1 MNSAVPNRVRH
12 GEGRLPNLLEVA
24 LSPRYERPQ
33 IIIVF
38 SRYKGFSHLKSEG
51 SNNLLR
57 NSANRVLTPATL
69 GCQRPSRFLTAF
81 CCLWRDH
88 GIARFWNR
96 APPGRLSVLYSARLR
111 VARRF
116 HPTLKN
122 LAAFETLFTA
132 EDLMDAGKSMVK
144 FLHIADIHLGI
155 RRYRSEDRARD
166 FFFAWRDCIE
176 RYALA
181 ERVSFVLIAGDF
193 FDARKVEPQAM
204 NQAMYCLSA
213 LREAGIPVVA
223 IEGNH
228 DCHESENKFSW
239 LRSLSQWGFIK
250 LLEPIYI
257 DGAVSLIPW
266 DDKKREGSFIDI
278 DGVRIFGSVWY
289 GSTVGQSLP
298 ALIDQLREHHSP
310 GHFNV
315 MMLHTD
321 VEGQLNRPIPALPV
335 AEINKLRSYIDYLAL
350 GHTHKNFE
358 IEGWVYNPGS
368 LEACSV
374 DEYANVRGAYLVEI
388 AEGKHTARLVRDYHQ
403 RPVLRLSFDV
413 SGFAT
418 PEELHDNLFAQL
430 RREVTPHTAA
440 ETDAESQGE
449 APVIEFTLRGQL
461 GFKSSLL
468 EINLLREE
476 IKNEFNPLLV
486 MIKNQTAP
494 VEYAVAAGLSESVS
508 RAERERRVIEDLI
521 TRDSRFRDHAQALAA
536 LVIEAK
542 RLALTGEPPS
552 RIVEVIERKV
562 AETQSSKAAN
572 AQ

>member
-1 MNSAVPNRVRH
+1 M
-12 GEGRLPNLLEVA
+12 
-24 LSPRYERPQ
+24 
-33 IIIVF
+33 
-38 SRYKGFSHLKSEG
+38 
-51 SNNLLR
+51 
-57 NSANRVLTPATL
+57 T
-69 GCQRPSRFLTAF
+69 
-81 CCLWRDH
+81 
-88 GIARFWNR
+88 
-96 APPGRLSVLYSARLR
+96 
-111 VARRF
+111 
-116 HPTLKN
+116 
-122 LAAFETLFTA
+122 
-132 EDLMDAGKSMVK
+132 K

-166 FFFAWRDCIE
+166 FFYAWRDCIE

-204 NQAMYCLSA
+204 NQAMYCLSK

-239 LRSLSQWGFIK
+239 LRSLSQWGYIK
-250 LLEPIYI
+250 LLEPVQ
-257 DGAVSLIPW
+257 DESGVKLIPW
-266 DDKKREGSFIDI
+266 EDEKRAGSYIDI

-289 GSTVGQSLP
+289 GSNIGQSLP
-298 ALIDQLREHHSP
+298 PLIDQLREHHNP
-310 GHFNV
+310 QRFNV

-335 AEINKLRSYIDYLAL
+335 AEINKLRSFIDYLAL

-358 IEGWVYNPGS
+358 IDGWVFNPGS

-374 DEYANVRGAYLVEI
+374 DEYANIRGAYLVEVVD
-388 AEGKHTARLVRDYHQ
+388 GKHTAQLVRDYHQ

-413 SGFAT
+413 SGYETPDELRENLFTQLRSEIAPHD
-418 PEELHDNLFAQL
+418 PEENG
-430 RREVTPHTAA
+430 
-440 ETDAESQGE
+440 SE
-449 APVIEFTLRGQL
+449 APVIEFTLRGRL

-468 EINLLREE
+468 EINRLREE
-476 IKNEFNPLLV
+476 IKSEFNPLLA
-486 MIKNQTAP
+486 MIKNQTVP

-521 TRDSRFRDHAQALAA
+521 ARDSRFRDQASAMA
-536 LVIEAK
+536 SLVIEAK
-542 RLALTGEPPS
+542 RLALAGERPP
-552 RIVEVIERKV
+552 RIIEVIEQKV